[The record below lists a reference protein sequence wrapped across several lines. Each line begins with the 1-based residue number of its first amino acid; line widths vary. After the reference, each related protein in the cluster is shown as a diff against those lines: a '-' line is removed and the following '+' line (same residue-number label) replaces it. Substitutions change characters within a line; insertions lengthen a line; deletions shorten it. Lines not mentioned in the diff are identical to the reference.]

1 MRRQPKRQDN
11 LRPKIKTQPIAAF
24 ASQVV
29 DAIGA
34 PTKLQRETAQKT
46 AAPKSQL
53 RRALKRR
60 AVGLN
65 KILIKIPLPLD
76 ESITP
81 VLEYA
86 KARFTVAATADIR
99 FLADRQIK
107 PIDQL
112 ARK

>member
-11 LRPKIKTQPIAAF
+11 LRSKIKTQPIAAF
-24 ASQVV
+24 ASQIV
-29 DAIGA
+29 DTIGA
-34 PTKLQRETAQKT
+34 PTKLQRETGQKT

-53 RRALKRR
+53 RRPLKCR

-65 KILIKIPLPLD
+65 EVLIKIPLSLD

-86 KARFTVAATADIR
+86 KARFTVPATADGS
-99 FLADRQIK
+99 FLVTGQVK
-107 PIDQL
+107 PVNQL
-112 ARK
+112 AGK